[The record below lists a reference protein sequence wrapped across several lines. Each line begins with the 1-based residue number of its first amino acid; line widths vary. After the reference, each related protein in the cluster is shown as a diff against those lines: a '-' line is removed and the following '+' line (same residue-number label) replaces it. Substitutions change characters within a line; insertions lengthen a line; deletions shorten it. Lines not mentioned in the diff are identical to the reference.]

1 MCRLITVLCC
11 LLLTGCV
18 SLTTGL
24 QIAQFG
30 VNVGFDIKDYVEE
43 KKEEF
48 KGVKDGN
55 QSRQ

>member
-30 VNVGFDIKDYVEE
+30 VNVGFDIKDYLDE

-48 KGVKDGN
+48 KGVKDEV
-55 QSRQ
+55 Q